1 MVGEE
6 AAVVGS
12 VALLGLGAHD
22 GGVGGG
28 EVGAR
33 VLTAVHHTALQGHRH
48 PVISGRQTSVKIL
61 QVEQP
66 SKPREAHSQSEKGT
80 IVLVLRCLRIKKIY
94 IVCLTLL
101 V

>member
-1 MVGEE
+1 MGGEE
-6 AAVVGS
+6 GAVAGP
-12 VALLGLGAHD
+12 VALLSLGAHD

-48 PVISGRQTSVKIL
+48 PVISGRQTPVKIL
-61 QVEQP
+61 KIEQP
-66 SKPREAHSQSEKGT
+66 SKPRK
-80 IVLVLRCLRIKKIY
+80 RNYCLGIEMLTHHKRY
-94 IVCLTLL
+94 NVCLTLL